1 MIQANKVK
9 NRIALITGSS
19 RGIGRDIALKLAEKT
34 NAVAVHYHSQ
44 RQEAESVVETIRNM
58 GGEGAVFQ
66 ADLTE
71 EKEAGFLIQE
81 VIREF
86 GKIDILVNN
95 FGPILVKPWQEVT
108 VEEWEDIF
116 RSNFLSALFCIREAL
131 PNMCDRK
138 WGRII
143 NLGYS
148 RVEQLV
154 SFQTITPYAVAKT
167 GLLIL
172 TRSVAVS
179 EASSGITVNMVSPG
193 LMEDGVLPANTNIPA
208 GRLGTFKDVSGAVQ
222 FLASEKAGYITGMN
236 VVVAGGWKL

>member
-1 MIQANKVK
+1 VK
-9 NRIALITGSS
+9 TRIALITGSS
-19 RGIGRDIALKLAEKT
+19 RGIGKDIALKLAEKT
-34 NAVAVHYHSQ
+34 EGIAVHYHTQS
-44 RQEAESVVETIRNM
+44 QEAESVVETIRNK
-58 GGEGAVFQ
+58 GGQGAVFQ

-71 EKEAGFLIQE
+71 EKEAGSLIQE

-108 VEEWEDIF
+108 AAEWEETF
-116 RSNFLSALFCIREAL
+116 RSNLLSALFCIQKAL
-131 PNMCDRK
+131 PGMRDRK

-154 SFQTITPYAVAKT
+154 SFQTITPYAAAKT

-222 FLASEKAGYITGMN
+222 FLVSEKAGYITGTN

>member
-1 MIQANKVK
+1 MK

-34 NAVAVHYHSQ
+34 EGIAVHYHTQS
-44 RQEAESVVETIRNM
+44 QEAESVVETIRNK
-58 GGEGAVFQ
+58 GGQGAVFQ

-71 EKEAGFLIQE
+71 EKEAGSLIQE

-108 VEEWEDIF
+108 AAEWEETF
-116 RSNFLSALFCIREAL
+116 RSNLLSALFCIQKAL
-131 PNMCDRK
+131 PGMRDRK

-154 SFQTITPYAVAKT
+154 SFQTITPYAAAKT

-222 FLASEKAGYITGMN
+222 FLVSEKAGYITGTN

>member
-1 MIQANKVK
+1 MKDIV
-9 NRIALITGSS
+9 ALVTGSS
-19 RGIGRDIALKLAEKT
+19 RGIGRDIALRLAEKE

-44 RQEAESVVETIRNM
+44 RQEAESVAEMIRVR
-58 GGEGAVFQ
+58 GGQGAVFQ
-66 ADLTE
+66 ADLTKE
-71 EKEAGFLIQE
+71 QEAGSLIQN
-81 VIREF
+81 VIKEF

-95 FGPILVKPWQEVT
+95 FGPILVKPWQEV
-108 VEEWEDIF
+108 VAGEWEDIF
-116 RSNFLSALFCIREAL
+116 RSNLLSALFCIQAAL
-131 PNMCDRK
+131 PNMRDRK

-148 RVEQLV
+148 RVEQLA
-154 SFQTITPYAVAKT
+154 SFQTITPYAVAKA

-208 GRLGTFKDVSGAVQ
+208 GRLGTFTDVSGAVQ
-222 FLASEKAGYITGMN
+222 FLVSRKAGYITGTN
-236 VVVAGGWKL
+236 VIVAGGWKL

>member
-1 MIQANKVK
+1 MKDTVV
-9 NRIALITGSS
+9 LVTGSS
-19 RGIGRDIALKLAEKT
+19 RGIGGDIALKLAEKT
-34 NAVAVHYHSQ
+34 KGVAVHYHSQ
-44 RQEAESVVETIRNM
+44 RQKAESVVETIRIK
-58 GGEGAVFQ
+58 GGQGAVFQ
-66 ADLTE
+66 ADLTK
-71 EKEAGFLIQE
+71 EKEAGSLVQN
-81 VIREF
+81 VITEF
-86 GKIDILVNN
+86 GRIDILVNN

-108 VEEWEDIF
+108 AAEWEETF
-116 RSNFLSALFCIREAL
+116 RSNLLSALFCIREVL
-131 PNMCDRK
+131 PNMRDRK

-154 SFQTITPYAVAKT
+154 SFQTITPYAAAKT

-193 LMEDGVLPANTNIPA
+193 LMEDGVFPANTNIPA
-208 GRLGTFKDVSGAVQ
+208 GRLGTFQDVSGAVQ
-222 FLASEKAGYITGMN
+222 FLVSRKAGYITGTN

>member
-1 MIQANKVK
+1 MKDT
-9 NRIALITGSS
+9 IALVTGSS
-19 RGIGRDIALKLAEKT
+19 RGIGKDIALKLAEKT
-34 NAVAVHYHSQ
+34 KAVAVHYHSQ
-44 RQEAESVVETIRNM
+44 RQEAESVVETIRNA
-58 GGEGAVFQ
+58 GGKGAVFQ

-108 VEEWEDIF
+108 AAEWEYIF
-116 RSNFLSALFCIREAL
+116 RSNLLSALFCIQEAL

-148 RVEQLV
+148 RVEQLD

-222 FLASEKAGYITGMN
+222 FLVSRKAGYITGTN